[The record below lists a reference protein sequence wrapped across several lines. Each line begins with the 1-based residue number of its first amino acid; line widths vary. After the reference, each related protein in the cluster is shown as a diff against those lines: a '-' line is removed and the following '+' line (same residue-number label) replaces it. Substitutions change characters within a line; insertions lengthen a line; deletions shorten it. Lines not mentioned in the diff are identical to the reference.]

1 MSDMSFDSS
10 SLDDSMGESLGSG
23 FDSSALDLSGSDA
36 MSLDFLGEE
45 PLQGSDLALGST
57 DGIVSTA
64 GVSDLSTLDEGAT
77 GIDFFHDSSLSG
89 VSDPPVSSISEF
101 PWSLNGSGTAA
112 SSTKSISS
120 DISGMSNLFAG
131 LTKFGA
137 SLGSMLSGQS
147 SQRAAVGSP
156 LPGVNPNKLSATSIS
171 GSHATLLI
179 VVVLVLAGAV
189 VMGGRRNAQ

>member
-1 MSDMSFDSS
+1 MGDMSLDFS

-36 MSLDFLGEE
+36 FSLDFLGEE

-57 DGIVSTA
+57 DGFVSTA
-64 GVSDLSTLDEGAT
+64 GVSDLSSLEDN
-77 GIDFFHDSSLSG
+77 FFHDSSLSG

-112 SSTKSISS
+112 SSTKTISS
-120 DISGMSNLFAG
+120 DVSGISNLFAG

-137 SLGSMLSGQS
+137 SIGSMVSGGS

-156 LPGVNPNKLSATSIS
+156 MPGVNPNKLSATSIS